1 MINKL
6 LSIAAGVLLSLSA
19 SQLMAA
25 KAVEST
31 TVTCADLNWSAQVLA
46 ANPDIAAMCQTVYE
60 KDGNLFA
67 KVSIEVTRIRGNKMT
82 FRPIN
87 TDGTKGESRRV
98 TLGRDWSATIAGRE
112 YRLGDLIAGQELN
125 EYLPEDRFA
134 LSIGYDEAYVG
145 ELIDIE
151 PAEEPAAMPT
161 TASPLFLIG
170 LAGAG
175 FLALG
180 GLLSLIRRRLA

>member
-6 LSIAAGVLLSLSA
+6 VTIAAGVVFSLSA
-19 SQLMAA
+19 GQLMAA

-31 TVTCADLNWSAQVLA
+31 TVTCADLNWSAEVLTN
-46 ANPDIAAMCQTVYE
+46 NPDIAAMCQTVYE
-60 KDGNLFA
+60 KDGELYA

-82 FRPIN
+82 FRPIG
-87 TDGTKGESRRV
+87 TDGMKGESRRV
-98 TLGRDWSATIAGRE
+98 TLGSDWRANIAGRE
-112 YRLGDLIAGQELN
+112 YRLGDLIAGQQLN
-125 EYLPEDRFA
+125 VYLPEGRFA
-134 LSIGYDEAYVG
+134 LSIGDDDAHIS
-145 ELIDIE
+145 ELVDIE

-161 TASPLFLIG
+161 TASPLFLFG

-180 GLLSLIRRRLA
+180 SLLSVFRRRLA